1 MGKILIAEDIK
12 LISLHL
18 KKILQKLN
26 QNVLSIVESPDEAFK
41 ILSND
46 DNIDILF
53 LSDSLTSNNSIPDSL
68 ELTKK
73 IMDNQ
78 PHLKI
83 VIITSQ
89 GKKQTVLKF
98 INNGAKI
105 YIEKPLHINKI
116 QNILTE
122 LTT

>member
-1 MGKILIAEDIK
+1 MGRILIAEDIK

-18 KKILQKLN
+18 KKVLQKLN

-53 LSDSLTSNNSIPDSL
+53 LSDSLIGNNSIPDSL

-83 VIITSQ
+83 IIVTSQ
-89 GKKQTVLKF
+89 GKKQTILKF
-98 INNGAKI
+98 INNGAKTFV
-105 YIEKPLHINKI
+105 EKPLNTNNI

-122 LTT
+122 INI

>member
-98 INNGAKI
+98 INNGAKT
-105 YIEKPLHINKI
+105 YVEKPLHINKI